1 MVQAK
6 IEFKKVRG
14 FKRQNSYIPQL
25 DEFGDIDDADNLKEN
40 MVKMRRSID
49 HGKKREIFNTQV
61 KDVPLHRL
69 EKDIMAQS
77 VSDSMHTGMQ
87 DSRGFGGLGGGGQ
100 SRKKNASHLR
110 KLAAGT
116 GTNFNSTGFGVNGEM
131 LGTVDALGTP
141 GTSPTNGSPNV
152 VMMPAG
158 PAKLDSQERRK
169 LIKEIRE
176 EIKPLCSQ
184 IADFQIEKANQVIKV
199 QIRKLENEMVNEN
212 QKLHDKVARE
222 VKSTQEKAVNELR
235 LVERDIKETI
245 RSF

>member
-1 MVQAK
+1 
-6 IEFKKVRG
+6 
-14 FKRQNSYIPQL
+14 
-25 DEFGDIDDADNLKEN
+25 
-40 MVKMRRSID
+40 
-49 HGKKREIFNTQV
+49 
-61 KDVPLHRL
+61 
-69 EKDIMAQS
+69 
-77 VSDSMHTGMQ
+77 
-87 DSRGFGGLGGGGQ
+87 
-100 SRKKNASHLR
+100 
-110 KLAAGT
+110 
-116 GTNFNSTGFGVNGEM
+116 M
-131 LGTVDALGTP
+131 LGTADALGTP